1 MPNRLAHETS
11 PYLQQHAG
19 NPVDWYAWGEE
30 ALQAAR
36 AQDKPILLSVG
47 YSACHWCH
55 VMAHESFEDAEVAA
69 LMNRHFI
76 NIKVDREERPDL
88 DQIYQLAHQMM
99 RQRSGGWP
107 LTMFLTPAQKPFF
120 GGTYFPKT
128 PRYGLPG
135 FADLLERVAQFYHS
149 ERAQI
154 ARQGEAILSGFE
166 RMQSARV
173 AQHSGF
179 SAGPIDRA
187 VENLAA
193 SFDAC
198 YGGFGAAPKF
208 PHPTDL
214 DLCLRR
220 HDLSRMRQNAG
231 GVQGGAG
238 AIDAAQQGDSLA
250 MAIHTLRRMA
260 LGGIYDQLGGGFC
273 RYSVDA
279 YWLIP
284 HFEKMLYD
292 NGPLLARYSDAWALT
307 RDPLFA
313 EVVEETAAWTMRE
326 MQSPAGGYYS
336 SLDADSEHEEGKFYV
351 WTPQQ
356 VRALLGDAEYAVC
369 APFYGL
375 DQAAN
380 FEGGQWHLHVAR
392 GLDEI
397 ARTLGLTAQEC
408 GALLARSRAKLFAAR
423 EGRIRP
429 GRDEKILTSWNALMI
444 TGMAR
449 AARVFGRPE
458 WLASAR
464 AALDFIRGTLWREE
478 EGPARARLLATCKDG
493 RAHLNAYL
501 DDYAFLLAALIELM
515 QTDFHGRDLA
525 FAEALAESL
534 LEQFYDPEPGGFFF
548 TSHDHEKLIHR
559 PKPGYDSATPSGNG
573 VAALALQRLGHIT
586 GESRYLDA
594 AERTLRLFYPALAQH
609 PDGCA
614 SLLMVLEEAIEPPRV
629 VVLRG
634 PKVQLRQWR
643 RVLDQTFLPATLI
656 LALAPGAADLPP
668 LLAKPIVPAAVNAW
682 VCQGVTCLAP
692 VDKLETL
699 LGVLKTDK
707 LR

>member
-1 MPNRLAHETS
+1 MPNRLIHETS

-36 AQDKPILLSVG
+36 EQDKPILLSVG

-88 DQIYQLAHQMM
+88 DQIYQLAQQMIS
-99 RQRSGGWP
+99 QRSGGWP
-107 LTMFLTPAQKPFF
+107 LTMFLTPAQEPFF

-135 FADLLERVAQFYHS
+135 FADLLQRVAQFYRA

-154 ARQGEAILSGFE
+154 ARQGEAIVSGFE
-166 RMQSARV
+166 RMQPATP
-173 AQHSGF
+173 AHHSEF
-179 SAGPIDRA
+179 SAAPLDLA
-187 VENLAA
+187 LENLAA
-193 SFDAC
+193 SFDAR

-214 DLCLRR
+214 ELCLRR
-220 HDLSRMRQNAG
+220 HALSGARPDAG
-231 GVQGGAG
+231 GVEGGAS
-238 AIDAAQQGDSLA
+238 ATAAAQQGDPLR
-250 MAIHTLRRMA
+250 MAIYTLGRMA
-260 LGGIYDQLGGGFC
+260 VGGIYDQLGGGFC

-292 NGPLLARYSDAWALT
+292 NGPLLACYSDAWALT

-356 VRALLGDAEYAVC
+356 ARALLSDEEYAVC

-392 GLDEI
+392 ALEEI
-397 ARTLGLTAQEC
+397 AKTVGRSVQEC
-408 GALLARSRAKLFAAR
+408 GALLARARAKLFAAR
-423 EGRIRP
+423 EQRIRP

-444 TGMAR
+444 LGMAR

-464 AALDFIRGTLWREE
+464 AALDFIRSTLWRPE
-478 EGPARARLLATCKDG
+478 EGAERARLLATCKDG

-515 QTDFHGRDLA
+515 QTDFHSRDLE
-525 FAEALAESL
+525 FAEDLAEAL
-534 LEQFYDPEPGGFFF
+534 LEQFYEPELGGFFF

-573 VAALALQRLGHIT
+573 VAAFALQRLGHIT
-586 GESRYLDA
+586 GESRYLEA

-609 PDGCA
+609 PNGYT
-614 SLLMVLEEAIEPPRV
+614 SLLMVLEEALEPPRV

-634 PKVQLRQWR
+634 PEGQMLEWRQ
-643 RVLDQTFLPATLI
+643 VLDQAYLPATLI
-656 LALAPGAADLPP
+656 LALAPGATDLPP
-668 LLAKPIVPAAVNAW
+668 LLAKPIVPEAVNAW

-692 VDKLETL
+692 VDKLEKL
-699 LGVLKTDK
+699 LGVLKADK